1 MKQFVMN
8 TVGRVAHRVVNG
20 LSQRSTNIVSTDASV
35 EPALADLCRQSA
47 AEGIV
52 LLSNDGVLPLA
63 SEMRVALFGRVQ
75 NDWFTV
81 GYGSGGDV
89 KPPYRRSLAGALG
102 GMSAISVDEELA
114 AASFTWSSANAP
126 DEGYWGHW
134 PRHFAE
140 MPLDS
145 HLVDGAATRCD
156 VAVIVIGRA
165 AGEDRENA
173 LEPGSYYL
181 TDDERRMCDAVMA
194 RFERTVVVVNT
205 GNVMDMSWAESYA
218 DRLSA
223 LVLAWQGGM
232 ESAQA
237 LADVLV
243 GVITPSGRLTST
255 IARRYEDYP
264 SAGNFGNRHHSN
276 YVEDVYVGY
285 RYFETFARDA
295 VLFPFGHGLSYTS
308 FSHTNVRCEVADGEV
323 RVGVDVTNLGAKHSA
338 KEVVQLYFRAPG
350 GALGTP
356 ERSLAAFAK
365 TGELAPGDT
374 QRVELRFPVADMA
387 SYDDGGVTGHR
398 SAWVLQPGCYDFHLG
413 ADVRSAQLI
422 GSHEVER
429 LKMVTQLEEACAV
442 APESGFQRMV
452 RSTSGDEVSELGWED
467 VPVRSVDLRRR
478 ILDSLPVSLSP
489 TSSQP
494 VTLDDVA
501 DGAALLEEFV
511 AQLTPDELE
520 ALSRGDIRMNSPLGT
535 PGNAGVLG
543 GVSEALR
550 TQGVP
555 PVTCTDGPSGLRLSA
570 HAALLPC
577 GTALASTW
585 NVDLVRSLAAEHG
598 REMVKK
604 GSDVLL
610 SPGMNIHRD
619 PLCGRN
625 FEYFSED
632 PLITGRM
639 GAAVVSGVQSQGVSA
654 CPKHFAANNQE
665 TNRSKSDS
673 RVSERALREIYLKG
687 FEICIREANPHTIM
701 TSYNKINGVWAHYNH
716 ELTTTI
722 LRDQWGW
729 EGMVMTD
736 WWMQPS
742 RDPAFPDLWDSAYRV
757 RAQVDVL
764 MPGSTISG
772 LRRGRDRSLLASLAR
787 SEGITLGELQRTA
800 INVVRF
806 VMRSQAFTRR
816 RQD

>member
-1 MKQFVMN
+1 
-8 TVGRVAHRVVNG
+8 
-20 LSQRSTNIVSTDASV
+20 
-35 EPALADLCRQSA
+35 
-47 AEGIV
+47 
-52 LLSNDGVLPLA
+52 
-63 SEMRVALFGRVQ
+63 
-75 NDWFTV
+75 
-81 GYGSGGDV
+81 
-89 KPPYRRSLAGALG
+89 
-102 GMSAISVDEELA
+102 
-114 AASFTWSSANAP
+114 
-126 DEGYWGHW
+126 
-134 PRHFAE
+134 
-140 MPLDS
+140 
-145 HLVDGAATRCD
+145 
-156 VAVIVIGRA
+156 
-165 AGEDRENA
+165 
-173 LEPGSYYL
+173 
-181 TDDERRMCDAVMA
+181 MA
-194 RFERTVVVVNT
+194 RFERTVVVVNA
-205 GNVMDMSWAESYA
+205 GNVMDRSWAEPYG

-223 LVLAWQGGM
+223 LILAWQGGM

-243 GVITPSGRLTST
+243 GVTTPSGRLTST

-285 RYFETFARDA
+285 RFFETFAREA

-308 FSHTNVRCEVADGEV
+308 FSHTNVLCDVTDGEV
-323 RVGVDVTNLGAKHSA
+323 RVGVDVTNLGARFTA
-338 KEVVQLYFRAPG
+338 KDVVQLYSRAPG
-350 GALGTP
+350 GALGAP

-365 TGELAPGDT
+365 TGKLAPGDT
-374 QRVELRFPVADMA
+374 QRVELRFPVTDMA
-387 SYDDGGVTGHR
+387 SYDDGGATGHR
-398 SAWVLQPGCYDFHLG
+398 SAWVLQPGRYDFLLG
-413 ADVRSAQLI
+413 RDVRSAELI
-422 GSHEVER
+422 GSHEVEH
-429 LKMVTQLEEACAV
+429 LVKVTQLEEACAV

-452 RSTSGDEVSELGWED
+452 RSHTVDDKLGLCWED

-478 ILDSLPVSLSP
+478 ILDSLPEVLP
-489 TSSQP
+489 VTSSR
-494 VTLDDVA
+494 TLSLDDIA
-501 DGAALLEEFV
+501 DGAAPLEEFV
-511 AQLTPDELE
+511 AQLTPEELE
-520 ALSRGDIRMNSPLGT
+520 ALSRGDIGMNSPLGA

-543 GVSEALR
+543 GVSESLR

-555 PVTCTDGPSGLRLSA
+555 PVTCTDGPSGIRLSA
-570 HAALLPC
+570 YAALLPC

-632 PLITGRM
+632 PLVTGRM

-665 TNRSKSDS
+665 TNRNKSDS

-701 TSYNKINGVWAHYNH
+701 TSYNKVNGVWAHYNH

-722 LRDQWGW
+722 LRDQWNW
-729 EGMVMTD
+729 DGMVMTD

-742 RDPAFPDLWDSAYRV
+742 RDPDFLDLWDSAYRV

-787 SEGITLGELQRTA
+787 PDGVTLAELQRTA
-800 INVVRF
+800 VNVLRF
-806 VMRSQAFTRR
+806 VMRSQPFTRR
-816 RQD
+816 RPD